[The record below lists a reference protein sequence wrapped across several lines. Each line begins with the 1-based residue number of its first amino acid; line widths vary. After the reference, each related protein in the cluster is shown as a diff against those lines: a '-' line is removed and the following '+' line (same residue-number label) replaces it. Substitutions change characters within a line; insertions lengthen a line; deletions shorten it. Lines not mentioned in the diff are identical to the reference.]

1 VIHARIPR
9 PARKPRG
16 HGHNYRPL
24 RTQAS
29 GECRHPLVIG
39 REDASLT
46 GADASNALS
55 RSVAGTWCA
64 RHENRRSWR
73 ASEVCKAVHCCTER
87 GVLGTGER
95 SPRRTW
101 GLAVGRG
108 RAAPAVAGSAADE
121 PHVRF
126 FVSVAG
132 RRGAV
137 VELADLLSGQLDA
150 VGGGVLLKA
159 GDPLG
164 AGDRGDVAALGQQPG
179 QGYLRPSGEK
189 GTKPMPSSRVSGSTS
204 ASGSRVHREY
214 SDSSAVTGWTAWAR
228 RMVAGPAADRPV
240 WQTLP
245 SAVVDA
251 LRVAGGD
258 GRLSAEELDTRL
270 ESALSARTLGE
281 LAELTADLPI
291 APAAKGKDVLV
302 VEQHGGRYAREGRWS
317 VPARIEL
324 RTQECR
330 VTLDFTHA
338 VITSNVLRIET
349 DMVHGKLFIV
359 SSPGIVIDTDGLNLT
374 YSKLKLHS
382 KNAAA
387 DPRLRIELVG
397 KLLHA
402 KVIEQRP

>member
-1 VIHARIPR
+1 MPDDL
-9 PARKPRG
+9 PD
-16 HGHNYRPL
+16 L
-24 RTQAS
+24 
-29 GECRHPLVIG
+29 
-39 REDASLT
+39 
-46 GADASNALS
+46 
-55 RSVAGTWCA
+55 
-64 RHENRRSWR
+64 R
-73 ASEVCKAVHCCTER
+73 ASH
-87 GVLGTGER
+87 
-95 SPRRTW
+95 
-101 GLAVGRG
+101 
-108 RAAPAVAGSAADE
+108 
-121 PHVRF
+121 
-126 FVSVAG
+126 
-132 RRGAV
+132 
-137 VELADLLSGQLDA
+137 
-150 VGGGVLLKA
+150 
-159 GDPLG
+159 
-164 AGDRGDVAALGQQPG
+164 
-179 QGYLRPSGEK
+179 
-189 GTKPMPSSRVSGSTS
+189 
-204 ASGSRVHREY
+204 
-214 SDSSAVTGWTAWAR
+214 
-228 RMVAGPAADRPV
+228 ADRDR
-240 WQTLP
+240 
-245 SAVVDA
+245 VVDA

-302 VEQHGGRYAREGRWS
+302 VEQHGGRYVREGRWP

-387 DPRLRIELVG
+387 DPRLRIELAG

-402 KVIEQRP
+402 KVIEQRTQWTSPPVRSGLHSSTRLPSGSVTQPNRPTPSMSCVSLATSAPLARSCASIASRSPTRKLSMACWARDPK